1 MQRPIRLKIFSII
14 AALLGLMVIVTWL
27 SVLNFRNLNNQVRAL
42 SDYYLPLQE
51 QVASVEILIR
61 QQMVHMER
69 LLAGMEAANP
79 DKDYLAQE
87 SGNFD
92 MRGINADQIVDSSLR
107 RLNEAKAARD
117 IKLDEVTLTVLDRQ
131 LPAIQAARQRFHA
144 AFRMFQI
151 EAEEG
156 TRRSQK
162 IMHDTL
168 LKEKDSVDIEIGKT
182 IDILNKLTRDTAAL
196 AKKEEQRATQLN
208 WIVTAI
214 ASLLG
219 LIFAWAVSRSLV
231 DSVRRLLGGTQA
243 VEKGDLDVEIHVK
256 TRDELAMLADSFNHM
271 VLGLKE
277 KEHIRETFGK
287 YVDPR
292 VVRGLLENR
301 LPAEGGE
308 SHVMS
313 VFFSDLEGFTQ
324 MCEGLTPDTAVRF
337 LNRYFSFMA
346 EVIRER
352 QGIIDKYIGDSVM
365 AFWGPPFTDEKSHA
379 ALCCAAALNQMARLE
394 EFRTELPNILGMR
407 QGLPPVNIRM
417 GIATG
422 EVTVGNIGS
431 ETARGY
437 TVIGDTVNLASR
449 LEQANK
455 FYGTRI
461 LVNEEAQRM
470 AADEMAF
477 REIDSLRVA
486 GKHETARIF
495 ELLGFARHLG
505 KAQRQLVESF
515 ERGLAAYR
523 KQDWDAAETAFRAGL
538 AQVPDDH
545 PSQVFLE
552 RITAFRQSPPAR
564 DWNGV
569 WVATHK

>member
-79 DKDYLAQE
+79 DKEYLARE

-107 RLNEAKAARD
+107 MLGEAKAATD
-117 IKLDEVTLTVLDRQ
+117 IKLDDVTLAVLDRQ
-131 LPAIQAARQRFHA
+131 LPAIQSARQRFHA

-156 TRRSQK
+156 TPRSQK

-168 LKEKDSVDIEIGKT
+168 LQEKNSVDVEIGKT
-182 IDILNKLTRDTAAL
+182 IDILNKLTKDTAAL

-219 LIFAWAVSRSLV
+219 LIFAWSVSRSLV

-243 VEKGDLDVEIHVK
+243 VEKGDLGVEIHIN
-256 TRDELAMLADSFNHM
+256 TRDEMSTLADSFNHM
-271 VLGLKE
+271 VVGLRE
-277 KEHIRETFGK
+277 KEYIRETFGK

-292 VVRGLLENR
+292 VVRGLLEKR

-313 VFFSDLEGFTQ
+313 VFFSDLAGFTQ
-324 MCEGLTPDTAVRF
+324 MCEGLAPDTAVRF
-337 LNRYFSFMA
+337 LNRYFSFMS

-379 ALCCAAALNQMARLE
+379 ELCCTAALHQMARLD
-394 EFRTELPNILGMR
+394 EFRAELPGILGIR
-407 QGLPPVNIRM
+407 SGLPRVDVRM

-422 EVTVGNIGS
+422 QVTVGNIGS
-431 ETARGY
+431 DTARGY

-461 LVNEEAQRM
+461 LVNEVTHHMAQ
-470 AADEMAF
+470 DELAF
-477 REIDSLRVA
+477 REIDSLRVT
-486 GKHETARIF
+486 GKLEPVRVF
-495 ELLGFARHLG
+495 ELLGFKRNATE
-505 KAQRQLVESF
+505 AQRKLVEAF

-523 KQDWDAAETAFRAGL
+523 RQDWDAAENAFRACVEL
-538 AQVPDDH
+538 APGDP
-545 PSQVFLE
+545 PSLVFLE
-552 RITAFRQSPPAR
+552 RIQVFRASPPAK
-564 DWNGV
+564 DWDGV

>member
-69 LLAGMEAANP
+69 LLAGMEAAHP
-79 DKDYLAQE
+79 DKEYLAQE
-87 SGNFD
+87 SDNFD
-92 MRGINADQIVDSSLR
+92 NRGINADQIVDSSQRMLG
-107 RLNEAKAARD
+107 EARAAKD
-117 IKLDEVTLTVLDRQ
+117 IKLDEVTLAVLDRQ
-131 LPAIQAARQRFHA
+131 LPAIQTARQRFHA

-156 TRRSQK
+156 TLRSQK
-162 IMHDTL
+162 IMRDAL

-196 AKKEEQRATQLN
+196 AKVEEQRAIQLN

-214 ASLLG
+214 ATLLG

-243 VEKGDLDVEIHVK
+243 VEKGDLDVQIHVT
-256 TRDELAMLADSFNHM
+256 TRDELATLADSFNHM
-271 VLGLKE
+271 VVGLRE
-277 KEHIRETFGK
+277 KEYIRETFGK

-292 VVRGLLENR
+292 VVRGLLEKR

-308 SHVMS
+308 SHVMT
-313 VFFSDLEGFTQ
+313 VFFSDLAGFTQ
-324 MCEGLTPDTAVRF
+324 MCEGMTPDTAVRF
-337 LNRYFSFMA
+337 LNRYFSLMA

-352 QGIIDKYIGDSVM
+352 QGIIDKYIGDAVM

-379 ALCCAAALNQMARLE
+379 ALCCTAALNQMARLD
-394 EFRTELPNILGMR
+394 EFRAELPNIIGVR
-407 QGLPPVNIRM
+407 HGLPTVDIRM

-461 LVNEEAQRM
+461 LVNQDTRQLAQE
-470 AADEMAF
+470 EMAF

-486 GKHETARIF
+486 GKHEPVRIS
-495 ELLGFARHLG
+495 ELMGFAQDLTE
-505 KAQRQLVESF
+505 AQRKLAESF

-523 KQDWDAAETAFRAGL
+523 RQDWDAAEAEFRSGL
-538 AQVPDDH
+538 EREPDDQ

-552 RITAFRQSPPAR
+552 RIAAFRKSPPPPGW
-564 DWNGV
+564 DGV
-569 WVATHK
+569 WVATSK

>member
-1 MQRPIRLKIFSII
+1 MRRPIRLKIFSII
-14 AALLGLMVIVTWL
+14 AALLGLMVIVTWV

-79 DKDYLAQE
+79 DKEYLANE
-87 SGNFD
+87 STLFD
-92 MRGINADQIVDSSLR
+92 NRGVNADQIIDSSLR
-107 RLNEAKAARD
+107 MLNEAKAAED
-117 IKLDEVTLTVLDRQ
+117 IELDQVTLAVLGEQ
-131 LPAIQAARQRFHA
+131 LPVIQTARQDFHM

-151 EAEEG
+151 EAAEG
-156 TRRSQK
+156 TVRSQK

-168 LKEKDSVDIEIGKT
+168 LKAKDSADVEIGKT
-182 IDILNKLTRDTAAL
+182 IDILYKLTSDTAAQ
-196 AKKEEQRATQLN
+196 AKKEERRATQLN

-214 ASLLG
+214 ATLLG
-219 LIFAWAVSRSLV
+219 LLFAWAVSRNLV
-231 DSVRRLLGGTQA
+231 ESVRRLLGGTQA
-243 VEKGDLDVEIHVK
+243 VEKGDLGVEIHVN
-256 TRDELAMLADSFNHM
+256 TRDEMATLADSFNHM
-271 VLGLKE
+271 VIGLRE
-277 KEHIRETFGK
+277 KEYIRETFGK

-292 VVRGLLENR
+292 VVRGLLEKR

-308 SHVMS
+308 SHVMT
-313 VFFSDLEGFTQ
+313 VFFSDLAGFTR
-324 MCEGLTPDTAVRF
+324 MCEGMTPDTAVRF

-352 QGIIDKYIGDSVM
+352 QGIIDKYIGDAVM

-379 ALCCAAALNQMARLE
+379 ELCCVAALHQMAKLE
-394 EFRTELPNILGMR
+394 EFRAALPDIIGVR
-407 QGLPPVNIRM
+407 QGLPKIDVRM
-417 GIATG
+417 GIASG

-461 LVNEEAQRM
+461 LVNEETRRL
-470 AADEMAF
+470 AADGLAF

-486 GKHETARIF
+486 GKHEPVRVF
-495 ELLGFARHLG
+495 ELMGYAKDLSD
-505 KAQRQLVESF
+505 AQKQLAAAF
-515 ERGLAAYR
+515 ERGLAAFR
-523 KQDWDAAETAFRAGL
+523 KQDWETAEAAFRKGL
-538 AQVPDDH
+538 TLMPGDQPCE
-545 PSQVFLE
+545 VFLE
-552 RITAFRQSPPAR
+552 RIAAFRATPPLPGW
-564 DWNGV
+564 DGV
-569 WVATHK
+569 WVATSK

>member
-79 DKDYLAQE
+79 DKEYLARE

-107 RLNEAKAARD
+107 MLGEAKAATD
-117 IKLDEVTLTVLDRQ
+117 IKLDDVTLAVLDRQ
-131 LPAIQAARQRFHA
+131 LPAIQSARQRFHA

-156 TRRSQK
+156 TPRSQK

-168 LKEKDSVDIEIGKT
+168 LQEKNSVDVEIGKT
-182 IDILNKLTRDTAAL
+182 IDILNKLTKDTAAL

-219 LIFAWAVSRSLV
+219 LIFAWSVSRSLV

-243 VEKGDLDVEIHVK
+243 VEKGDLGVEIHIN
-256 TRDELAMLADSFNHM
+256 TRDEMSTLADSFNHM
-271 VLGLKE
+271 VVGLRE
-277 KEHIRETFGK
+277 KEYIRETFGK

-292 VVRGLLENR
+292 VVRGLLEKR

-313 VFFSDLEGFTQ
+313 VFFSDLAGFTQ
-324 MCEGLTPDTAVRF
+324 MCEGLAPDTAVRF
-337 LNRYFSFMA
+337 LNRYFSFMS

-365 AFWGPPFTDEKSHA
+365 AFWGQPFTDPGRHA
-379 ALCCAAALNQMARLE
+379 ELCCAAALEQMDQLLA
-394 EFRTELPNILGMR
+394 FRAELPNILGFR
-407 QGLPPVNIRM
+407 HGLPHVDARM

-422 EVTVGNIGS
+422 EATVGNIGS
-431 ETARGY
+431 DTARGY

-461 LVNEEAQRM
+461 LVNEVTHHMAQ
-470 AADEMAF
+470 DELAF
-477 REIDSLRVA
+477 REIDSLRVT
-486 GKHETARIF
+486 GKLEPVRVF
-495 ELLGFARHLG
+495 ELLGFKRNATE
-505 KAQRQLVESF
+505 AQRKLVEAF

-523 KQDWDAAETAFRAGL
+523 RQDWDAAENAFRACVEL
-538 AQVPDDH
+538 APGDP
-545 PSQVFLE
+545 PSLVFLE
-552 RITAFRQSPPAR
+552 RIQVFRASPPAK
-564 DWNGV
+564 DWDGV

>member
-79 DKDYLAQE
+79 DKEYLARE

-107 RLNEAKAARD
+107 MLGEAKAATD
-117 IKLDEVTLTVLDRQ
+117 IKLDDVTLAVLDRQ
-131 LPAIQAARQRFHA
+131 LPAIQSARQRFHA

-156 TRRSQK
+156 TPRSQK

-168 LKEKDSVDIEIGKT
+168 LQEKNSVDVEIGKT
-182 IDILNKLTRDTAAL
+182 IDILNKLTKDTAAL

-219 LIFAWAVSRSLV
+219 LIFAWSVSRSLV

-243 VEKGDLDVEIHVK
+243 VEKGDLEVEIHIN
-256 TRDELAMLADSFNHM
+256 TRDEMSTLADSFNHM
-271 VLGLKE
+271 VVGLRE
-277 KEHIRETFGK
+277 KEYIRETFGK

-292 VVRGLLENR
+292 VVRGLLEKR

-313 VFFSDLEGFTQ
+313 VFFSDLAGFTQ
-324 MCEGLTPDTAVRF
+324 MCEGLAPDTAVRF
-337 LNRYFSFMA
+337 LNRYFSFMS

-379 ALCCAAALNQMARLE
+379 ELCCTAALHQMARLD
-394 EFRTELPNILGMR
+394 EFRAELPGILGIR
-407 QGLPPVNIRM
+407 SGLPRVDVRM

-422 EVTVGNIGS
+422 QVTVGNIGS
-431 ETARGY
+431 DTARGY

-461 LVNEEAQRM
+461 LVNEVTHHMAQ
-470 AADEMAF
+470 DELAF
-477 REIDSLRVA
+477 REIDSLRVT
-486 GKHETARIF
+486 GKLEPVRVF
-495 ELLGFARHLG
+495 ELLGFKRNATE
-505 KAQRQLVESF
+505 AQRKLVEAF

-523 KQDWDAAETAFRAGL
+523 RQDWDAAENAFRACVEL
-538 AQVPDDH
+538 APGDP
-545 PSQVFLE
+545 PSLVFLE
-552 RITAFRQSPPAR
+552 RIQVFRASPPAK
-564 DWNGV
+564 DWDGV